1 MLVKYI
7 PGLMLREAL
16 SNRNIGFLVAA
27 ALGGLRM
34 TDASPKVHS
43 WLGGRVRAQGTWRPC
58 SGMELGPSW
67 EDNKDNTTR
76 IWQRRK
82 TEEDGAVE
90 GSPTT
95 PRGSAHGRKE
105 DSVRRA
111 EGLSLP
117 ADRAHGRLILGDQ
130 GGERPEGPSA
140 GEQRKRGM
148 CVQWGVIR
156 PLKRRNSCPLQP
168 QGWPVE

>member
-95 PRGSAHGRKE
+95 PPGVCAWTQ
-105 DSVRRA
+105 RR
-111 EGLSLP
+111 L
-117 ADRAHGRLILGDQ
+117 
-130 GGERPEGPSA
+130 RPES
-140 GEQRKRGM
+140 RGA
-148 CVQWGVIR
+148 QPPRR
-156 PLKRRNSCPLQP
+156 PRPRPPDSR
-168 QGWPVE
+168 